1 MTAAL
6 LFVDASVLLY
16 AVDDRDTAQRDR
28 ARAWLTACWQRR
40 CGRLSTQVLSEF
52 YSHARAQFPSMLSA
66 GDARAEVR
74 RYQHWKPWAIDHAT
88 VESAW
93 AFESRWQLA
102 YSDAVILASA
112 QQQGCTW
119 LLSDQFTHGQAMDG
133 ITIVSPFLAEPS
145 LLDAAPP
152 T

>member
-6 LFVDASVLLY
+6 LFVDTPVLLH
-16 AVDDRDTAQRDR
+16 AVDDRDTAKRDR
-28 ARAWLTACWQRR
+28 ARVWLAACWQQR

-52 YSHARAQFPSMLSA
+52 YRNARHNFPSMLSA

-93 AFESRWQLA
+93 AYESRWQLN
-102 YSDAVILASA
+102 YWDALIVASA

-119 LLSDQFTHGQAMDG
+119 LLSDQLPHGQQMDG
-133 ITIVSPFLAEPS
+133 ITTINPFLAEPS
-145 LLDAAPP
+145 LLESSP